1 MGWNR
6 AAKGTPF
13 VVLTDLDTA
22 PCPGE
27 LIKSWLANDQHPNL
41 LFRVAVREVES
52 WLMADTDNF
61 AHYIATRKTLMPE
74 DPDGLVDAKRTLI
87 QLAKKSSSS
96 SIRQRLVPRKNSTA
110 TQGRDHNGC
119 LSIFVNCSWNIES
132 ARTRSPSLER
142 TIARLETFEP
152 TW

>member
-74 DPDGLVDAKRTLI
+74 DPDGLGVCRA
-87 QLAKKSSSS
+87 
-96 SIRQRLVPRKNSTA
+96 
-110 TQGRDHNGC
+110 
-119 LSIFVNCSWNIES
+119 
-132 ARTRSPSLER
+132 
-142 TIARLETFEP
+142 
-152 TW
+152 